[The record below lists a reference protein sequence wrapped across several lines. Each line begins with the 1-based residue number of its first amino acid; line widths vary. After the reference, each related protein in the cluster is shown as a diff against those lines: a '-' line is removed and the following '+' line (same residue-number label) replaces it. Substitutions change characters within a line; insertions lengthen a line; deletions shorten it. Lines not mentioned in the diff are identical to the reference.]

1 MPRPDLVNIDAYNIT
16 VLSDGTTTAAE
27 VTAKGPFGAPLAI
40 GRGQSRRRKGDP
52 RNEAVGELL
61 ALARTFEDAGR
72 NARKELEAL
81 GYGDVE

>member
-1 MPRPDLVNIDAYNIT
+1 MARPDLVSIDAYNIV
-16 VLSDGTTTAAE
+16 VLSDGSTTAAE
-27 VTAKGPFGAPLAI
+27 ITAKGPFGAPLAI
-40 GRGQSRRRKGDP
+40 GKGESRRRKGDP
-52 RNEAVGELL
+52 RNPAVGELL

>member
-1 MPRPDLVNIDAYNIT
+1 MRPNLLNIDAYDINLLT
-16 VLSDGTTTAAE
+16 DGTTTTAE
-27 VTAKGPFGAPLAI
+27 VTAKGPFGAPLTI
-40 GRGQSRRRKGDP
+40 GRGTARRRKGDP
-52 RNEAVGELL
+52 RNTPVGELL